1 MAEIWLKLSETEVR
15 QGNLSGSVSAITEA
29 LAIERSQ
36 YIQIYFSQP
45 ADSVTIHCRILL
57 QCHVASLSTGCLVAQ
72 KNDLL
77 DRRRKFEARI
87 SAYEDRISVIM
98 KLNDDTLWSTQ
109 IRKRREIDS
118 DGEDTSDNV
127 LARSPNANGWF
138 TPEKESITLL
148 SALTPGEIHRQSL
161 EPIAMIEA
169 ELRKGQVTDAL
180 EGLHLALGEKSLC
193 F

>member
-1 MAEIWLKLSETEVR
+1 
-15 QGNLSGSVSAITEA
+15 
-29 LAIERSQ
+29 
-36 YIQIYFSQP
+36 
-45 ADSVTIHCRILL
+45 
-57 QCHVASLSTGCLVAQ
+57 
-72 KNDLL
+72 
-77 DRRRKFEARI
+77 
-87 SAYEDRISVIM
+87 M

-109 IRKRREIDS
+109 IGKRREIDS